1 MENRPLSKAQQRLLD
16 TLRQRPGLCVI
27 RRPFTRKTLLSD
39 PGLNATWRAMYG
51 GLNWGTVR
59 TLIEAGYLRKERVSS
74 AHHRYYLSE
83 TIQAGD

>member
-1 MENRPLSKAQQRLLD
+1 
-16 TLRQRPGLCVI
+16 
-27 RRPFTRKTLLSD
+27 
-39 PGLNATWRAMYG
+39 MYG

-74 AHHRYYLSE
+74 AHHRYYLTE